1 MVYEIY
7 AHIIY
12 GDTNIIDENGKKRI
26 RKRKVGIK
34 KYLEIYYSMLKARWI
49 IVNLSI
55 KEFVNIYKH
64 MEDNGVVL
72 YGAGKM
78 AGTVINVLNNEGIQV
93 LAVADKQV
101 GKKLGELT
109 SISLN
114 DLCHRDCK
122 EVCIVTP
129 NITQVKDEIK
139 TLKSVYPIVMDA
151 ASIITPMLYYVLK
164 YDDNMNY
171 KFASPFNHYESPYA
185 SSDEICYNNNF
196 MKNDDL
202 LDIDLNLDFQ
212 MMFKDKLLRY
222 REEFY
227 EMYEQSKGEF
237 RFKTDNTW
245 FDDSDAT
252 LLYAIMREYHPR
264 RVIEIGS
271 GFSTCMMLD
280 TNEYWLDNKTDITC
294 IEPYPSRLYSNI
306 KDTDNI
312 EVHEDFV
319 QNVPLN
325 EFDVLEEN
333 DIFSTF
339 SYPTVWLQQGR
350 PYSESFVLRALL
362 MNSDRYEIIYFNN
375 LMANKFKDEYIKGLC
390 PYTGS
395 EGIDSIK
402 SASIWLRVKE

>member
-1 MVYEIY
+1 
-7 AHIIY
+7 
-12 GDTNIIDENGKKRI
+12 
-26 RKRKVGIK
+26 
-34 KYLEIYYSMLKARWI
+34 
-49 IVNLSI
+49 
-55 KEFVNIYKH
+55 

-78 AGTVINVLNNEGIQV
+78 AGTVINVLNNEGIHV

-109 SISLN
+109 SISLK

-129 NITQVKDEIK
+129 NITQVQDEIK
-139 TLKSVYPIVMDA
+139 TLKNVYPIVTDVV
-151 ASIITPMLYYVLK
+151 SIITPMLYYVPK

-171 KFASPFNHYESPYA
+171 KFAYPFNHYESPYV
-185 SSDEICYNNNF
+185 SSDEICNNNNF

-212 MMFKDKLLRY
+212 KTFKNKLLQY
-222 REEFY
+222 RKEFY
-227 EMYEQSKGEF
+227 EMYEHSKDKF

-252 LLYAIMREYHPR
+252 LLHAILREYHPK

-319 QNVPLN
+319 QNVPLS

-333 DIFSTF
+333 DILFIDSSHVVKSGGDIPYEYFEILPRLKKGVLIHIHDIFSTF

-362 MNSDRYEIIYFNN
+362 MNSDRYEIVYFNN
-375 LMANKFKDEYIKGLC
+375 MMANKFKDEYIKSLC